1 MSDTGWTRIA
11 DLQVGD
17 YFILRPHTY
26 PTEKQVWVRG
36 KYDRSTKKYDCY
48 KWDDICHC
56 KQFNPETKV
65 FTNFIF

>member
-1 MSDTGWTRIA
+1 MENDGWVKIR
-11 DLQVGD
+11 DLQVGE

-36 KYDRSTKKYDCY
+36 TYDKSTKKVDCY

-56 KQFNPETKV
+56 KQFNLDTLV
-65 FTNFIF
+65 YVNFIF